1 MRTIAGLMLACGA
14 VLAAAPTTSAGEHED
29 ALAVVEQAI
38 KAHGGADALAKMQ
51 NVQRS
56 GAGTITLG
64 KNDQAFTAEV
74 AWSLPDR
81 LRMALLVD
89 KKFPLT
95 TVLNGDKGWQSSGGP
110 AMEMGAESLRELRDE
125 LAVRRLATL
134 TPLTRGEFKL
144 APLPEV
150 KVNGEPAVGVK
161 AAQGKTEMKLYFDK
175 KTHLLVKIERRAS
188 EGGRMIDKEYVFG
201 DHKEFDGVTLPTKEV
216 VLINGRKFSEE
227 AGMTYKMPRKIDD
240 ALFGKP

>member
-1 MRTIAGLMLACGA
+1 MRILVALTLVFAGLIAS
-14 VLAAAPTTSAGEHED
+14 APLVQADDRAD
-29 ALAVVEQAI
+29 ALAIVDDAI
-38 KAHGGADALAKMQ
+38 KAHGGADALAKAQ
-51 NVQRS
+51 NVLRT

-64 KNDQAFTAEV
+64 KNTQAFTAEV

-81 LRMALLVD
+81 LRMALLVE

-110 AMEMGAESLRELRDE
+110 ATEMGAESLRELRDE

-134 TPLTRGEFKL
+134 TPLTRDEYKL
-144 APLPEV
+144 APLPEI

-161 AAQGKTEMKLYFDK
+161 AVKGKTEAKLYFDK

>member
-1 MRTIAGLMLACGA
+1 MART
-14 VLAAAPTTSAGEHED
+14 LAACLILCLPLTVRAGDDDPTLEVLD
-29 ALAVVEQAI
+29 QAI
-38 KAHGGADALAKMQ
+38 RAHGGEKNLARVRMAVRTSQGVTTAFGKDIAFAEELVMQ
-51 NVQRS
+51 
-56 GAGTITLG
+56 
-64 KNDQAFTAEV
+64 
-74 AWSLPDR
+74 LPDR
-81 LRMALLVD
+81 FRQTIELGGGQKGRLLR
-89 KKFPLT
+89 
-95 TVLNGDKGWQSSGGP
+95 VLNGDKGWQSSGGP

>member
-14 VLAAAPTTSAGEHED
+14 VLAAAPAAVAGEHED

-38 KAHGGADALAKMQ
+38 KAHGGADALAKAQ
-51 NVQRS
+51 NVLRT

-64 KNDQAFTAEV
+64 KDTKAFTAEV

-81 LRMALLVD
+81 LRMALLVE

-134 TPLTRGEFKL
+134 TPLTRDEFKL
-144 APLPEV
+144 APLPEI

-161 AAQGKTEMKLYFDK
+161 AARGKTEMKLYFDK

-188 EGGRMIDKEYVFG
+188 EGGQMLDKEYVFS
-201 DHKEFDGVTLPTKEV
+201 DHKEFDGVKLPTKEV
-216 VLINGRKFSEE
+216 VLINGRKFTEE
-227 AGMTYKMPRKIDD
+227 SGMTYKLPKKIDD
-240 ALFGKP
+240 TLFGKP